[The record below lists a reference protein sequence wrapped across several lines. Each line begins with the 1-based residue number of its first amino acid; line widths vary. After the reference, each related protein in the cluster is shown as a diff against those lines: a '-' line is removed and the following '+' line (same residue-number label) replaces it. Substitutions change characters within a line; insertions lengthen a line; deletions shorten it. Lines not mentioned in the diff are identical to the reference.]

1 MNNPGIIRY
10 PSAVS
15 SARPFTLDWL
25 YSRHHTRRFEWM
37 RDKLAS
43 HGKESISIIEL
54 GCHDARSLIYV
65 PVNVH
70 RYVGLDAGWQSGW
83 KGDEPYGL
91 EAARIRM
98 KDMKN
103 HEVRRSTLPEDIE
116 KIKEQFDVALV
127 LETFEYLEP
136 SVLESYIAALAQK
149 VSENGCIIT
158 TMPNEKGIPLLLKA
172 AGARLFKVRRSEY
185 TATQFCNALLGRMN
199 RVPRAAKGRKG
210 FDYGQVVSLLSRHFP
225 FMRTEGI
232 EMIKKLPPYLSTNT
246 GVVAAKRPLP
256 HLNG

>member
-1 MNNPGIIRY
+1 MDG
-10 PSAVS
+10 
-15 SARPFTLDWL
+15 
-25 YSRHHTRRFEWM
+25 E
-37 RDKLAS
+37 KLAS

-54 GCHDARSLIYV
+54 GCHDARSLTYV

-91 EAARIRM
+91 EAGRMRM

-103 HEVRRSTLPEDIE
+103 YEVRRSTSPEDIE
-116 KIKEQFDVALV
+116 KIGEQFDVALV

-136 SVLESYIAALAQK
+136 SVLESYITALAQK
-149 VSENGCIIT
+149 VSENGCMIA

-172 AGARLFKVRRSEY
+172 AGAKAFGVRRSEY

-210 FDYGQVVSLLSRHFP
+210 FDYGQVVSLLSRYFP
-225 FMRTEGI
+225 FMCIEGI
-232 EMIKKLPPYLSTNT
+232 GLMKLPPYLSTNT
-246 GVVAAKRPLP
+246 GVVAAKGPLP
-256 HLNG
+256 HLNR